1 MLQEPQDLVTVYTV
15 GNPIEAEIIKNA
27 LLDEEIACSIEN
39 ENQAGEAGL
48 IGLEIK
54 IQVPASQAKQARE
67 FLLEHERERA
77 NRPPSKD
84 DDESSPPDE
93 HITTLE

>member
-27 LLDEEIACSIEN
+27 LLDEDIACSLEN

-48 IGLEIK
+48 MGLEIK
-54 IQVPASQAKQARE
+54 IQVPSSQAKQARE

-84 DDESSPPDE
+84 DDDDAPPDE
-93 HITTLE
+93 HIQQLQ